1 MIYKNIEMSKWMDL
15 SMNANKIRQS
25 YFKGFIDISGGGV
38 YLRNDLSMNFFDN
51 TNLSQPKF
59 SIKSDSLQIRDS
71 TGIYYT
77 VPNEKLLFIKDLTQ
91 NVETTLNDLNGR
103 TSHITSSGTDISYV
117 NIDTNLIISGDST
130 FNSNLYVLGDSSFN
144 GNLYVLG
151 DSSFNGNLYIL
162 GDISLNGNIYAH
174 YPNESIP
181 SRAIKNLRN
190 EYGQFELQFPRN
202 DVITFDDEGFETVNY
217 TDISNV
223 EILFSYNSDL
233 SLNGNLYIHGP
244 GKFVLGGDMSLNDN
258 LYVGKNVVMAEDV
271 TINNNLDLSGSLI
284 AHNNVNVYG
293 VINQYTLSLDQGYI
307 VNYATN
313 ETTIE
318 SLQAQIN
325 ILQTQL
331 GNVLLILS
339 RNNIL

>member
-1 MIYKNIEMSKWMDL
+1 MSKWMDL

-25 YFKGFIDISGGGV
+25 YFKGFIDISGGGL

-71 TGIYYT
+71 TETYYT
-77 VPNEKLLFIKDLTQ
+77 VPHEKLLFIKDLTQ
-91 NVETTLNDLNGR
+91 NVETTLNDLKGR
-103 TSHITSSGTDISYV
+103 TPHITSSGTDISYV
-117 NIDTNLIISGDST
+117 NIDTNLIVSGDST
-130 FNSNLYVLGDSSFN
+130 FNSNLYA
-144 GNLYVLG
+144 
-151 DSSFNGNLYIL
+151 L
-162 GDISLNGNIYAH
+162 GDISLNGNLYAN

-181 SRAIKNLRN
+181 ATAIKNLSN
-190 EYGQFELQFPRN
+190 EFGQFELQFPRK
-202 DVITFDDEGFETVNY
+202 DSIIFDEEGFETVTY
-217 TDISNV
+217 VDPSDV

-339 RNNIL
+339 RNNIQ